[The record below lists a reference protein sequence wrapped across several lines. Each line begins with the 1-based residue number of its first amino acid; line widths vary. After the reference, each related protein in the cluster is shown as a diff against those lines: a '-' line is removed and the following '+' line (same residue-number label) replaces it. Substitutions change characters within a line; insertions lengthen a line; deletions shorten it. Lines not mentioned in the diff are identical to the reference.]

1 MASGFVEDPAGTVI
15 IEIHH
20 RNLWVV
26 AKLLHKAILEARD
39 VHTVAGAKELLAEL
53 ADQTDQVQLDVKKHL
68 SAIEIFEA
76 TPKVSGVI

>member
-20 RNLWVV
+20 RNLWVI

-39 VHTVAGAKELLAEL
+39 VHTVAGAREFLKELAE
-53 ADQTDQVQLDVKKHL
+53 QTDQVHTDPKLHL

-76 TPKVSGVI
+76 TPKVLGV